1 MEELLSPLNDW
12 IKKAMF
18 GAALFGLGIGTL
30 SAFSPERSIKLY
42 QGIMR
47 LCNWRVEPLDY
58 KRELWNTKA
67 LGALLIATSALMT
80 MALVRPEWFVLAS

>member
-1 MEELLSPLNDW
+1 MEDLLSPLNDW
-12 IKKAMF
+12 IKKAML
-18 GAALFGLGIGTL
+18 AAAWFGIGVGAL
-30 SAFSPERSIKLY
+30 SLFSPERSIKLY

-58 KRELWNTKA
+58 KRELWNTKV
-67 LGALLIATSALMT
+67 LGAMLIATSALMA